1 MHDAPRRDFFDE
13 VRTRSADDWD
23 WNPKVVKNLVYSRE
37 DSTIRNVPK
46 RTSGAERAVP
56 NERCRTNG
64 AERTGTNGDTHEQ
77 TVPKCADKP
86 NGNVCAVRDPDSSH
100 QDLPRYEQKSHMRK
114 TS

>member
-1 MHDAPRRDFFDE
+1 MIGIGIPRLLKTLCILGR
-13 VRTRSADDWD
+13 
-23 WNPKVVKNLVYSRE
+23 
-37 DSTIRNVPK
+37 IRPFAMCL
-46 RTSGAERAVP
+46 SERAVP